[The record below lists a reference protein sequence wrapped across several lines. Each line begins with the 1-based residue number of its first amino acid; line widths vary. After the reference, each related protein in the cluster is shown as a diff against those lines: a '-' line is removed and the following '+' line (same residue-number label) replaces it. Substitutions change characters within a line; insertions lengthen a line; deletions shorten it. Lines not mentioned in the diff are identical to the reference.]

1 MRIVFFLAGLC
12 SAIVALAGCSP
23 QRALNAFVPDD
34 GYRLSAGRAYGDH
47 PRQRLDVYAPRARAE
62 PAPVVVFFYGGR
74 WRKGERAGY
83 RFVAQA
89 LTERGYVAVL
99 PDYRLYPEVRFPA
112 FVEDGAAAVA
122 WVRRHIGDYGGDP
135 GRVFL
140 MGHSAGAHIAAMLA
154 TDRRFLHAEGLA
166 PTDLAG
172 FVGLA
177 GPYDFLPLE
186 ADDLRDMFGPP
197 ERFPAS
203 QPVRFVDGDEPP
215 VLLVHGLDD
224 GTVLPRNSRR
234 LAAALEA
241 AGVPVET
248 VFYPDAGHVRVVAA
262 LGSPL
267 RFTAPVLAD
276 VAAFLDRRA
285 GRPVADANADD

>member
-1 MRIVFFLAGLC
+1 MRIVFFLAGLS

-47 PRQRLDVYAPRARAE
+47 PRQRLDVYVPRAGAL

-74 WRKGERAGY
+74 WSSGERAGY

-89 LTERGYVAVL
+89 LTERGYVAVV

-112 FVEDGAAAVA
+112 FVEDGAAVVA
-122 WVRRHIGDYGGDP
+122 WVRHHIGDYGGDP
-135 GRVFL
+135 GQVFL

-177 GPYDFLPLE
+177 GPYDFLPLK

-197 ERFPAS
+197 ARFPAS
-203 QPVRFVDGDEPP
+203 QPVRFVNGDEPP
-215 VLLVHGLDD
+215 TLLVHGLDD

-241 AGVPVET
+241 AGVPVDT

-267 RFTAPVLAD
+267 RFAAPVLTD

-285 GRPVADANADD
+285 GRSVADD